1 MNFFN
6 IGPMELMLILVIA
19 LLVFGPRRL
28 PEIARDLGKAIR
40 DFQRASQELEK
51 EIQKGLDTVE
61 GELQGSAQGTSKP
74 AEDEKPQTSEPEGNQ
89 DGV

>member
-1 MNFFN
+1 MNLFN
-6 IGPMELMLILVIA
+6 IGPMELILILVIA

-28 PEIARDLGKAIR
+28 PEIARDLGKAVR
-40 DFQRASQELEK
+40 DFQRASQELQK

-61 GELQGSAQGTSKP
+61 GELQETMQATSKP
-74 AEDEKPQTSEPEGNQ
+74 AKDEKPHKPSPEGNQ

>member
-6 IGPMELMLILVIA
+6 IGPMELILILVIA
-19 LLVFGPRRL
+19 LLVVGPRRL
-28 PEIARDLGKAIR
+28 PEVARDLGKAVR

-61 GELQGSAQGTSKP
+61 GELQGSAQATSKP
-74 AEDEKPQTSEPEGNQ
+74 AEDEKPQSSSPEGNQ
-89 DGV
+89 DAV